1 MSSPFIAEI
10 KMCGY
15 NFAPRGYAF
24 CNGQLLP
31 IAQNTALFSLV
42 GTTYGGNGT
51 TTFGL
56 PDLQG
61 RSPLGPGQGPG
72 LSAYSLGQVSGTPT
86 VTLLSTQMPAHAHT
100 PQGSTTTGN
109 STAPATN
116 VWAASA
122 ASRTPQPLYSV
133 GAPNTPMNPAAV
145 GVAGSNS
152 PHQNQQPYLAIT
164 FIIALQGVFPARN

>member
-24 CNGQLLP
+24 CNGQILP
-31 IAQNTALFSLV
+31 IAQNTALFALV

-72 LSAYSLGQVSGTPT
+72 LSTYVLGQASGTPT
-86 VTLLSTQMPAHAHT
+86 VTLLSTEMPAHTHL
-100 PQGSTTTGN
+100 PQGN
-109 STAPATN
+109 STGGDSTTPASKI
-116 VWAASA
+116 WAANA
-122 ASRTPQPLYSV
+122 ATRSPQPLYSV
-133 GAPNTPMNPAAV
+133 GTPNTGMNASAIAS
-145 GVAGSNS
+145 AGGNS
-152 PHQNQQPYLAIT
+152 PHQNQQPYLAIS

>member
-15 NFAPRGYAF
+15 SFAPRGYAF

-61 RSPLGPGQGPG
+61 RSPLGQGQGPG
-72 LSAYSLGQVSGTPT
+72 LSPYVLGEVSGTPT
-86 VTLLSTQMPAHAHT
+86 VTLLNTQMPAHTHT
-100 PQGSTTTGN
+100 PQGSTTAGN
-109 STAPATN
+109 STEPATN

-133 GAPNTPMNPAAV
+133 GAPNAPMNPAAIA
-145 GVAGSNS
+145 VAGSNL